1 MLQLEP
7 SARSPWLKQDIIEL
21 TKVQHCAAQFVCNN
35 HWPMV
40 SVTEML
46 SFLACETLEKHCQ
59 KARTSVYVVQGHCN
73 GLVEITMYHLQPFTS
88 TSTRSFHGQNL
99 LLPSCRIDIYICTF
113 IFSTT
118 VSHWNILSREVI
130 ESGSLQSFKQLL

>member
-7 SARSPWLKQDIIEL
+7 SAWSPWLKQDIIEL

-59 KARTSVYVVQGHCN
+59 KA
-73 GLVEITMYHLQPFTS
+73 HLCMLYKAIVMA
-88 TSTRSFHGQNL
+88 L
-99 LLPSCRIDIYICTF
+99 LKS
-113 IFSTT
+113 
-118 VSHWNILSREVI
+118 
-130 ESGSLQSFKQLL
+130 